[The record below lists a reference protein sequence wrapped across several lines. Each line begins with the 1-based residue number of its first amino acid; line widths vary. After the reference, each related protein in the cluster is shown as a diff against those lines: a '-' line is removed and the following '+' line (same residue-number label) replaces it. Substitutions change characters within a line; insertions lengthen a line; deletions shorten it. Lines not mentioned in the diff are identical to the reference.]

1 MRIRSYPDYSQFG
14 EDKIIEKILGKIGI
28 KNRYCL
34 EIGAGDGRQLSNTL
48 VYRELGWSALL
59 IEMNPNQIQDLL
71 NNAGENSTVV
81 FGEITDLDS
90 QLLMAEAPVDLDFA
104 SIDVDGQDYW
114 LWHDMEKYRPRIM
127 CIEYNPYVNTD
138 GYHPTKV
145 VGRGEHGQTARQP
158 LMELAEEKGYEF
170 MEETYCNLIFV
181 DKNELHG

>member
-1 MRIRSYPDYSQFG
+1 
-14 EDKIIEKILGKIGI
+14 
-28 KNRYCL
+28 
-34 EIGAGDGRQLSNTL
+34 
-48 VYRELGWSALL
+48 
-59 IEMNPNQIQDLL
+59 
-71 NNAGENSTVV
+71 
-81 FGEITDLDS
+81 
-90 QLLMAEAPVDLDFA
+90 
-104 SIDVDGQDYW
+104 
-114 LWHDMEKYRPRIM
+114 MEKYRPRIM